1 MGKLDINLKLK
12 KLLPASVLTKVMY
25 DKLWPYLAVKLTK
38 DILLPF
44 VRYHNGYFYKNCM
57 VEMSQD
63 FDRKQSGSTL
73 AETATAQYKLCQK
86 HGI

>member
-1 MGKLDINLKLK
+1 
-12 KLLPASVLTKVMY
+12 
-25 DKLWPYLAVKLTK
+25 
-38 DILLPF
+38 

-73 AETATAQYKLCQK
+73 AETAEAQYKLCQK